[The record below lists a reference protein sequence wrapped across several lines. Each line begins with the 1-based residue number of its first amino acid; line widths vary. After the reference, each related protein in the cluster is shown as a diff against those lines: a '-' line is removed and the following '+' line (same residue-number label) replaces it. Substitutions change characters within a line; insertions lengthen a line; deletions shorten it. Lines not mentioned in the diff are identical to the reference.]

1 MEDRHVM
8 HSLGKCPS
16 ASARRTSSVRG
27 VDQSP
32 GQAVRSSRRASKG
45 SFFIFCQEI
54 VRQFA
59 ELALKLFHIDLF
71 GIGRRLET
79 LIVRRTR
86 ITDLPPAED
95 HRPLS
100 TLLLVVLVAD
110 GVIVPKDMART
121 ANRID
126 RSSRLIS

>member
-1 MEDRHVM
+1 M
-8 HSLGKCPS
+8 HSLGKYPS

-27 VDQSP
+27 RVDQSP
-32 GQAVRSSRRASKG
+32 GGAVRSSRRASKG
-45 SFFIFCQEI
+45 SFFISCQEI

-79 LIVRRTR
+79 LIDRHNG
-86 ITDLPPAED
+86 ITGLPPAED

-100 TLLLVVLVAD
+100 ILLPVVLVAD

-121 ANRID
+121 ANRRD
-126 RSSRLIS
+126 RSRRLIS